1 MEIIAYCPKN
11 ELLTLGRSESW
22 KKCALDGCYDKS
34 SQSWTNSRREQ
45 NTLRRRERKRE
56 LLWFGF
62 RVRVWPRKIG
72 SVFILYGATMYVGN
86 YCWNYRNRRCSLRIN
101 CIRSKFSGRNVSK
114 VLQEFVTLS
123 RKRGHVNKACQN
135 LKETKYTH
143 SEVVAPVFWARSV
156 FSAWLS
162 NFFMPSLY
170 RFN

>member
-1 MEIIAYCPKN
+1 MEIISYCPKN

-45 NTLRRRERKRE
+45 KTLRRRERKRE

-123 RKRGHVNKACQN
+123 RKRGHVNKACKN
-135 LKETKYTH
+135 CRNKMYTQRGCC
-143 SEVVAPVFWARSV
+143 SRLLGSLSV
-156 FSAWLS
+156 FRLII
-162 NFFMPSLY
+162 
-170 RFN
+170 